1 MNSDQ
6 MKGKWNEIE
15 GRVQAQWGKLTGDDM
30 KVIAGRREQL
40 VGLLQQHYGK
50 GKEEIERQVSEF
62 EAGIT
67 V

>member
-6 MKGKWNEIE
+6 MQAKWPEIE
-15 GRVQAQWGKLTGDDM
+15 SRVQARWGRLSSNDM

-40 VGLLQQHYGK
+40 VGLLQKHYGK
-50 GKEEIERQVSEF
+50 NRAEIERQVSEF
-62 EAGIT
+62 EAKIT